1 MKKLTKKQN
10 KLWNK
15 AKLYHALRDL
25 PDAPPCC
32 YNCHYWKPLRP
43 CLFKKEID
51 YYMILKAAPSVVK
64 NNKSILSWD
73 MSLLPGKT
81 VRELK
86 VPLCNKYFEKK

>member
-32 YNCHYWKPLRP
+32 YNCRHRLDFAED

-51 YYMILKAAPSVVK
+51 FYVIFSRSTGGSAA
-64 NNKSILSWD
+64 
-73 MSLLPGKT
+73 MSLLPEKT
-81 VRELK
+81 ICELK
-86 VPLCNKYFEKK
+86 VSLCNNFFDNNDKTSII